1 MTTSEARVT
10 AERTTP
16 VSTMRLRP
24 MLRIVRRGLLYIALS
39 IAAFV
44 SIFPFYWMVVGSTN
58 TSPEIAHGKVTPG
71 TYLFGNIAAFFA
83 TVDVPRMFWNSA
95 FIALVG
101 TALTLIVSSLAGY
114 GFEIFKSRFRD
125 RIFALLLLTLSIPFA
140 ALMVPLFIMMSQ
152 LKLINTFAAV
162 ILVGIASVFIIF
174 YFRQAT
180 KAFPSELRDAARID
194 GLNELQIFLFVY
206 LPVMR
211 STYAAAII
219 IVFMANWNNYLW
231 PLIILQTEPNKTVTL
246 IVSALSYAYVPD
258 YGVIMISAVF
268 ATLPTVLIFFLLQRR
283 FVEGLLGS
291 VK

>member
-1 MTTSEARVT
+1 MTQTQAIADR
-10 AERTTP
+10 AEPR
-16 VSTMRLRP
+16 SLRLDPIFRFVQ
-24 MLRIVRRGLLYIALS
+24 RALLYIGLS
-39 IAAFV
+39 IAAFI

-58 TSPEIAHGKVTPG
+58 TSPDIAHGKATPG
-71 TYLFGNIAAFFA
+71 GYLFQNIAAFFT

-95 FIALVG
+95 FLALVG
-101 TALTLIVSSLAGY
+101 VALTLIVSSLAGY
-114 GFEIFKSRFRD
+114 GFEMFKSKFRD
-125 RIFALLLLTLSIPFA
+125 RIFGFLLLMLSIPFA
-140 ALMVPLFIMMSQ
+140 ALMVPLFIMMSG
-152 LKLINTFAAV
+152 LKLINTFTAV
-162 ILVGIASVFIIF
+162 LLPGIASIFIIF

-180 KAFPSELRDAARID
+180 KAFPAELRDAARID
-194 GLNELQIFLFVY
+194 GLNEWQIFLFVY

-231 PLIILQTEPNKTVTL
+231 PLIILQTEQNKTVTL

>member
-1 MTTSEARVT
+1 MTAHLLF
-10 AERTTP
+10 RT
-16 VSTMRLRP
+16 
-24 MLRIVRRGLLYIALS
+24 VRRGILYLVLS

-44 SIFPFYWMVVGSTN
+44 SVFPFYWMVVGSTN
-58 TSPEIAHGKVTPG
+58 TSPEIAHGKATFG
-71 TYLFGNIAAFFA
+71 GYLIDNLVAFFT

-95 FIALVG
+95 FIAVVG
-101 TALTLIVSSLAGY
+101 SALTLIVSSLAGY
-114 GFEIFKSRFRD
+114 GFEVFRSRFRE
-125 RIFALLLLTLSIPFA
+125 RIFALILLTLSIPFA
-140 ALMVPLFIMMSQ
+140 AIMVPLFIMMSR
-152 LKLINTFAAV
+152 LGLINTFTAV
-162 ILVGIASVFIIF
+162 IAPGIASVFIVF

-180 KAFPSELRDAARID
+180 KAFPAELRDAARID
-194 GLNELQIFLFVY
+194 GLNEWQIFIFVY

-231 PLIILQTEPNKTVTL
+231 PLIVLQTEENKTVTL
-246 IVSALSYAYVPD
+246 IVSSLSYAYVPD